1 VSEWLQRYRNRLDI
15 LFGLML
21 WGVSITI
28 LYGILN
34 AY

>member
-1 VSEWLQRYRNRLDI
+1 VSEWLQRYRNRLDFF
-15 LFGLML
+15 FGLVL
-21 WGVSITI
+21 WGVSFTI